1 MKKFRW
7 LSIFLGCSVG
17 FLLVNTL
24 FYFKSSPLKAET
36 SLKTSSNSTEEPI
49 CLKCHKGEYSLQNMV
64 KKLHITTGEELF
76 KVLRK
81 GPKASIHR
89 PRTDE
94 QIEQAIKYLSLPF
107 KKE

>member
-1 MKKFRW
+1 MKKLRW
-7 LSIFLGCSVG
+7 LLIFLSCLAG
-17 FLLVNTL
+17 FLLINTI

-36 SLKTSSNSTEEPI
+36 SSNFPEDLI

-64 KKLHITTGEELF
+64 KKLHITTGEKLF
-76 KVLRK
+76 EVLRK
-81 GPKASIHR
+81 GPKAGIHR